1 MSSIKDVL
9 LALTTVMLFSR
20 LLLGVRLSCKEYVP
34 ATSDWKL
41 PMHSD
46 IIVLEMLQLND
57 DSFPRLFEKILGDFS
72 SADAHK
78 GKFRT
83 LIA

>member
-1 MSSIKDVL
+1 
-9 LALTTVMLFSR
+9 ML
-20 LLLGVRLSCKEYVP
+20 
-34 ATSDWKL
+34 
-41 PMHSD
+41 SD

-57 DSFPRLFEKILGDFS
+57 DSFPKLNEKIRVDCPS
-72 SADAHK
+72 DDAHK

>member
-1 MSSIKDVL
+1 
-9 LALTTVMLFSR
+9 
-20 LLLGVRLSCKEYVP
+20 
-34 ATSDWKL
+34 
-41 PMHSD
+41 MHSD

-57 DSFPRLFEKILGDFS
+57 DSFPRLFEKIVGDRS